1 MDVFSDAT
9 LGEPRIIEWRPP
21 IVQHG
26 PWPKP
31 TNIYAKRA
39 GKLVIWRRVEALGAA
54 LVIERCVGGD
64 VDIRSVVLE
73 FLESG
78 LVLTMNDRPYPAY
91 IGSAPDSYDI
101 TFTSN
106 IPRGWC
112 YSCRRPIVQVHDDDF
127 VFELDSEPAG
137 NWSDCAV
144 ECRFCAPW
152 ESECSQGFVRLV
164 PELARATRLWRE
176 AMAARCADPERR
188 NDWFYASDFL
198 QSGSYHTDTEHN
210 MFWTVIATD
219 PPALEAMKAAGWKR
233 EEFPAYDGR
242 VVWRCYYDKSG
253 RHPRDPRVPN
263 PFGGAAA
270 AAAAARAASANAAAE
285 AAARARDAE
294 SAPYFTWRAYAVA
307 AASGSVV
314 GGVLAVLGVGRGV

>member
-9 LGEPRIIEWRPP
+9 LGERRIEWQPP
-21 IVQHG
+21 IMQHG

-106 IPRGWC
+106 IPDGWC

-188 NDWFYASDFL
+188 NDWFHASDFL
-198 QSGSYHTDTEHN
+198 NSGSYAYSDREH
-210 MFWTVIATD
+210 MFWTVIAKH
-219 PPALEAMKAAGWKR
+219 PPALEAMKAAGWER
-233 EEFPAYDGR
+233 ERFPDESGR
-242 VVWRCYYDKSG
+242 IVWRCHYDTSG
-253 RHPRDPRVPN
+253 RHPPDPREEN

-294 SAPYFTWRAYAVA
+294 VSRYLRSWRELGHA
-307 AASGSVV
+307 AAGGAVT
-314 GGVLAVLGVGRGV
+314 GGVLAFFFGGTA

>member
-1 MDVFSDAT
+1 MDVFPIA
-9 LGEPRIIEWRPP
+9 WRPP

-54 LVIERCVGGD
+54 LVIERCAGGD

-78 LVLTMNDRPYPAY
+78 LVLTMTDRPYPAY
-91 IGSAPDSYDI
+91 IGSAPDSDDI

-106 IPRGWC
+106 IPDGWC
-112 YSCRRPIVQVHDDDF
+112 YSCRRPIVQVHDADF
-127 VFELDSEPAG
+127 KFELDQDPAG
-137 NWSDCAV
+137 NWWDCAV

-164 PELARATRLWRE
+164 PELARATRLWCE
-176 AMAARCADPERR
+176 AMTARCRDPENR
-188 NDWFYASDFL
+188 NTWWDGNQFL
-198 QSGSYHTDTEHN
+198 QSGSYDSDTEH
-210 MFWTVIATD
+210 MFWTVIATH

-233 EEFPAYDGR
+233 ESSPDDNGR
-242 VVWRCYYDKSG
+242 IVWRCDYDCSG
-253 RHPRDPRVPN
+253 GHRADPWEPS

-270 AAAAARAASANAAAE
+270 AEAAARAASANAAAE

-314 GGVLAVLGVGRGV
+314 GGVLAVLGLGRGV